1 MSDSATM
8 EFSAETKTIG
18 DQIAGLTLKQAK
30 ELSDYLKAQYG
41 IEPAAGGAVV
51 MAAPGGGAGGGA
63 AAAAEKTEFDVVLAN
78 AGDKKLEVVKVVKN
92 ITGASL
98 MDAKKMVRRV
108 GRRSQEA
115 QGGSGSRRCDRGIEV
130 TTRYI
135 DLSLTARVRAARGR
149 FGTRMLILGRSMG
162 AAQTGCLCLWIGL
175 RAYLDPAARRAGV
188 GRPVRPGECSSVG

>member
-8 EFSAETKTIG
+8 EFSAQTKTIG

-98 MDAKKMVRRV
+98 MDAKKMVESAPV
-108 GRRSQEA
+108 TVKTGVSKDEA
-115 QGGSGSRRCDRGIEV
+115 AKIKTEIEGAGGVVEV
-130 TTRYI
+130 K
-135 DLSLTARVRAARGR
+135 
-149 FGTRMLILGRSMG
+149 
-162 AAQTGCLCLWIGL
+162 
-175 RAYLDPAARRAGV
+175 
-188 GRPVRPGECSSVG
+188 